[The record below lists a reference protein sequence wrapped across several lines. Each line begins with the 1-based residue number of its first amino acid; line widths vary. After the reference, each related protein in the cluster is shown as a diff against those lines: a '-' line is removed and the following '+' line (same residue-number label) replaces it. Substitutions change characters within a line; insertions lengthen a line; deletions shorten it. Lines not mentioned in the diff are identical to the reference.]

1 MNTIQTNVETAAPAP
16 VILAFDPSKTYAT
29 GDKFLITFDGKPI
42 TVTFVRPGV
51 VQKTASIFYIRDAVN
66 GEWLYCFP
74 QRLETLIKKGVDLAN
89 YKGRDTK
96 AAERKAEKSQKAEQA
111 VARKV
116 AAEAAA
122 KAALEKVQN
131 TVPVIKEVET
141 APVAQTET
149 APIPPAT
156 EPLAEVAAAEE
167 AQAKATKKAAAKK

>member
-1 MNTIQTNVETAAPAP
+1 MDTNMNPTNAETAAPA
-16 VILAFDPSKTYAT
+16 LQAFDKTKTYVA
-29 GDKFLITFDGKPI
+29 GDKFIITFDGKPI

-51 VQKTASIFYIRDAVN
+51 VQKTATIFYIRDCVN

-89 YKGRDTK
+89 YKGRDSK

-111 VARKV
+111 IARKV

-149 APIPPAT
+149 APIPPTT